1 MVQYNMF
8 DYRVEPIARHRDT
21 LMLLETSFPG
31 SKTNHHFVDPRYSR
45 GKVEEMLARP
55 GFNGRSLLAE
65 AAFRGDRATFEAVL
79 GALRTRLNEQQVNF
93 SVTFLSSVFQSPR
106 LQGSQ

>member
-8 DYRVEPIARHRDT
+8 DYRVEPFARHRDT

-79 GALRTRLNEQQVNF
+79 GALRTRLNEQQVIF
-93 SVTFLSSVFQSPR
+93 QCCLSVVCFPISTLT
-106 LQGSQ
+106 G